1 MKHQRITKKM
11 MPLFITGLFFAM
23 AITVVSAEPTIELN
37 PAQPKP
43 LDTVTFTANIPDVEN
58 IQQVTIRVQ
67 ECGNEP
73 GIGYICYTD
82 EFNQTLTETSTDTY
96 SGSVTL
102 THENAIELKYQ
113 LNYQTSEGWMSY
125 PDDLVKVEYDL
136 SGEPDNT
143 DNGDSSDNDADTPG
157 FEVLGLFISV
167 IFISLILYS
176 RKR

>member
-1 MKHQRITKKM
+1 ML
-11 MPLFITGLFFAM
+11 LFITGLFFVM
-23 AITVVSAEPTIELN
+23 PITVANAEPTIELN

-43 LDTVTFTANIPDVEN
+43 LDTVTFTAIIPDVEN
-58 IQQVTIRVQ
+58 IQQVTIQVK

-82 EFNQTLTETSTDTY
+82 VVFNQTLTETSTNTY
-96 SGSVTL
+96 SGSIIL

-113 LNYQTSEGWMSY
+113 LNYQTSEGWMLY
-125 PDDLVKVEYDL
+125 PDDLVNVEYDL
-136 SGEPDNT
+136 SSEPD
-143 DNGDSSDNDADTPG
+143 DNNDGDSSDGDDAGTPG

-167 IFISLILYS
+167 IFISLILYR